1 MKRRELIKALAL
13 TTGAALS
20 GSLARAALAG
30 ASAKDEIDND
40 SLSSEQLET
49 IAQVSEMIIPATDT
63 PGAIA
68 AGVPEFI
75 HVIHAK
81 WYRADERLLF
91 SRGLASLDSAALDAH
106 RKTFS
111 LCTMEQRSALL
122 SEAEK
127 QSSDPDS
134 IPGGFFTTMKKLTVF
149 GYYTSEIGAK
159 QELIYNPVP
168 MRYKGDYLFADVGRQ
183 WTP

>member
-20 GSLARAALAG
+20 GSLGRAALAG
-30 ASAKDEIDND
+30 ASATDGIEKA
-40 SLSSEQLET
+40 SLTRDQLDT
-49 IAQVSEMIIPATDT
+49 ISILSEMIIPTTDT

-68 AGVPEFI
+68 AGVPDFI

-81 WYRADERLLF
+81 WYRDDERTLF
-91 SRGLASLDSAALDAH
+91 SKGLASLDSAAVDRHAT
-106 RKTFS
+106 TFS
-111 LCTMEQRSALL
+111 RCTTQQRSTLL
-122 SEAEK
+122 AEAEK
-127 QSSDPDS
+127 QSSDPGS
-134 IPGGFFTTMKKLTVF
+134 IIGGFFSTMKELTVF
-149 GYYTSEIGAK
+149 GYYTSEIGSK
-159 QELIYNPVP
+159 QELVFNPVP